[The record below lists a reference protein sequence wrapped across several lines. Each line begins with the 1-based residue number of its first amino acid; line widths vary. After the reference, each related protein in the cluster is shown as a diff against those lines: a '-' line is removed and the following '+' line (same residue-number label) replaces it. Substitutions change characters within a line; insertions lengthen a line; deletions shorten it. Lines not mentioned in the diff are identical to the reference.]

1 VVLPP
6 DIHPLTDVSHA
17 SELLEGLVAK
27 EELRLTRQLLPDAL
41 PREQRHDGWHLCQS
55 SLSRHVFE
63 DLFHP
68 E

>member
-1 VVLPP
+1 MLPP

-41 PREQRHDGWHLCQS
+41 TREERHDRWHSCQN